1 MGNLKQLIIIILL
14 FILLLIFQGCNIK
27 QPTAPSWDVSFNL
40 PIAKK
45 YYTLSDI
52 IQKKSSLIS
61 NYTSGT
67 NKDIL
72 YYSNIKAISD
82 INIKNQLKIEGTSQT
97 TSNTLGFISIKDD
110 SVTASLGYSWL
121 DQSGTLNGGM
131 LAIIPTTPN
140 APIQNTHFSI
150 ASQFSSVTVNS
161 GSLIISIT
169 NYFPFP
175 VNITVNSLS
184 IINDSNQNL
193 IYQSSPNKVIPY
205 GGTTVALDPYS
216 LAGKVLENK
225 LQFTGT
231 VSVSGSNGQVITLPP
246 NSIKLTAKFSNL
258 ELSQAVAK
266 IPEQDVNINGNITF
280 DNDAAQPTKV
290 SKLVIDSG
298 SLNGLVTNNSN
309 IDAQAII
316 TLNNFYTPD
325 NIILTKTM
333 LIPHNQTVSVFSNLS
348 LQGYSVNNSFLTNII
363 SYTVLV
369 KTIATSNFKSV
380 LSTDSFSNNFSIGTL
395 YLQQITG
402 QLKPTSVNPTLSS
415 IAFDVKDLQNKVQ
428 FQQINLSSTNI

>member
-1 MGNLKQLIIIILL
+1 
-14 FILLLIFQGCNIK
+14 
-27 QPTAPSWDVSFNL
+27 
-40 PIAKK
+40 
-45 YYTLSDI
+45 
-52 IQKKSSLIS
+52 
-61 NYTSGT
+61 
-67 NKDIL
+67 
-72 YYSNIKAISD
+72 
-82 INIKNQLKIEGTSQT
+82 
-97 TSNTLGFISIKDD
+97 
-110 SVTASLGYSWL
+110 
-121 DQSGTLNGGM
+121 
-131 LAIIPTTPN
+131 
-140 APIQNTHFSI
+140 
-150 ASQFSSVTVNS
+150 
-161 GSLIISIT
+161 
-169 NYFPFP
+169 
-175 VNITVNSLS
+175 
-184 IINDSNQNL
+184 
-193 IYQSSPNKVIPY
+193 
-205 GGTTVALDPYS
+205 
-216 LAGKVLENK
+216 